1 MVDALKT
8 LKMSFFIGLLKFLR
22 ENNNVDFNDNN
33 NILENIKIYRVK

>member
-8 LKMSFFIGLLKFLR
+8 LKISFFIGLLKFLR